1 MLTIMPSSHSMYSAI
16 LQFKAQM
23 KLTYNYVLIHIC
35 WHKPILETVL
45 LLLVTKNCY
54 PNVIPSYTH
63 CYGYLQI
70 FILIHCSFPSPSG
83 HSEQQFQILLPCR
96 TFLSISLFS
105 PFRMSL
111 LCYCTYNFKE
121 NTGIYHL
128 QS

>member
-1 MLTIMPSSHSMYSAI
+1 MMTITSSSHPMYSAI
-16 LQFKAQM
+16 LQIKAQM
-23 KLTYNYVLIHIC
+23 RLTYNYVLIHIC

-54 PNVIPSYTH
+54 PNMIPLYTH

-70 FILIHCSFPSPSG
+70 FILKHCSFPSPSG

-105 PFRMSL
+105 PFRMSFTL
-111 LCYCTYNFKE
+111 LLYLQFKE

-128 QS
+128 QF